1 MRTRWR
7 RLAKSSGLGGNAPC
21 NSNGILRKNIASA
34 ITHGLAVL
42 LAIAGGTSL
51 IVLSANHAGA
61 REVISAAVFTAT
73 RVVMYVASSLYH
85 AISQPRTKQ
94 RLKVFDHCAIFL
106 LIAGTYASARDCRR
120 RRADGGRVA
129 NPPKRTRVSRK
140 I

>member
-1 MRTRWR
+1 M
-7 RLAKSSGLGGNAPC
+7 
-21 NSNGILRKNIASA
+21 
-34 ITHGLAVL
+34 L
-42 LAIAGGTSL
+42 LASAGGTSL
-51 IVLSANHAGA
+51 IVLSANHTGA

-73 RVVMYVASSLYH
+73 RVVMYVPYTLCH

-106 LIAGTYASARDCRR
+106 LIAGTYTSARDCRR
-120 RRADGGRVA
+120 RCADGGRVA